1 MARFRTAEAR
11 KWMLKA
17 KSFIEEEEAL
27 KESRDCHCKQVLS
40 SQKLVLFR
48 EKLKECGHADKS
60 IASDVSKGFSLM
72 GDLPRSGVFVDR
84 PSFATL
90 TKDQVKSNAKL
101 NRNAIFNGMKNP
113 MDAEVTKGVYDA
125 TRKELEQ
132 GWLRGP
138 IDAKE
143 LGSNSI
149 VARRFGVKQSSAE
162 SDGTRVFKVPPIDDF
177 TESPVNLT
185 NGSDENIMV
194 HGVDF
199 IVASICS
206 RINKLQRLGHPS
218 SLSAKTVDLRKAYKQ
233 LPIDLDS
240 LDGSYLCVKV
250 PGEKRFE
257 IYQCVVLPFGARA
270 AVSGFCRTS
279 FAIWSIGVSLFRIH
293 WSCYF
298 DDFFAVEKPELAQ
311 SIRHSSLI
319 TSSLPWVGPLL
330 QKRILSLQALLELSV
345 LLWTLQTPTC

>member
-1 MARFRTAEAR
+1 
-11 KWMLKA
+11 
-17 KSFIEEEEAL
+17 
-27 KESRDCHCKQVLS
+27 
-40 SQKLVLFR
+40 
-48 EKLKECGHADKS
+48 
-60 IASDVSKGFSLM
+60 M

-113 MDAEVTKGVYDA
+113 MDAEVTKG
-125 TRKELEQ
+125 

-138 IDAKE
+138 IDPKG

-149 VARRFGVKQSSAE
+149 VTRTFGIKQSSAE
-162 SDGTRVFKVPPIDDF
+162 SMERKVPPIDDF
-177 TESPVNLT
+177 TESLVNLT
-185 NGSDENIMV
+185 NGSNESIIV

-206 RINKLQRLGHPS
+206 RINKLQKLGHPS
-218 SLSAKTVDLRKAYKQ
+218 SLLAKTVDLRKAYKQ

-330 QKRILSLQALLELSV
+330 QKRILSLQAWLELSV